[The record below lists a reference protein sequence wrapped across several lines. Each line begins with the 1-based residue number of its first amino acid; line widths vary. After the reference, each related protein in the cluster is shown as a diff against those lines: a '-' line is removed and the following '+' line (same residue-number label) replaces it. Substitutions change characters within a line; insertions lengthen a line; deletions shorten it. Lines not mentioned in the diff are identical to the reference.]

1 MERKRK
7 EKKQA
12 KQPASAPDRTDVEV
26 AGPHPLPTSS
36 AEVSSTPDQE
46 VPCTPDSA
54 LPHPPKQGVH
64 SSPEW
69 EVSEQPVPHTPEPE
83 DPHTSER
90 EDPHEPQVPHLP
102 EHEVTPPTGVEF
114 EEVFMVSALT
124 GDGVDD
130 LRVIHH

>member
-1 MERKRK
+1 MEREQRKRK

-46 VPCTPDSA
+46 VPCTPDSV
-54 LPHPPKQGVH
+54 LPHPSKQGVR

-69 EVSEQPVPHTPEPE
+69 EVSEQAVSHTP
-83 DPHTSER
+83 ER
-90 EDPHEPQVPHLP
+90 EDPHESQVPHPP
-102 EHEVTPPTGVEF
+102 EHEPTGVEF